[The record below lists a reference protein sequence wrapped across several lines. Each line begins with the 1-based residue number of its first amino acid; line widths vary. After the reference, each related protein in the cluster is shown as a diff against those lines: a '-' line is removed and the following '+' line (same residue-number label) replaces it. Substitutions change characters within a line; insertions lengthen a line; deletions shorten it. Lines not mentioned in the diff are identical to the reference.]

1 MTVDLAHRV
10 SVDGQRRA
18 GRSEAADGCVL
29 VVESA
34 PEATD
39 RSKGTGQEVLGKR
52 EIEALEQEQILMEDQ
67 FEPILKRGESFPT
80 AKPTDPT

>member
-10 SVDGQRRA
+10 VWMASVELVVQRPQC
-18 GRSEAADGCVL
+18 ADGCVL
-29 VVESA
+29 VVQSA

-39 RSKGTGQEVLGKR
+39 RSKGTGQEVLGER

-67 FEPILKRGESFPT
+67 S
-80 AKPTDPT
+80 